1 MKKKASE
8 IWDNPTF
15 FRGAAMQSHEEK
27 EPAFEEGDLF
37 ADTDPKHSE
46 ESSDGSEGF

>member
-1 MKKKASE
+1 MKKSSE

-15 FRGAAMQSHEEK
+15 FRGAATHEEK
-27 EPAFEEGDLF
+27 DPTFEEGDLF
-37 ADTDPKHSE
+37 ADTDPKQSE